1 MRRRGVT
8 LLVGTAVLIVLVV
21 GSFVGIKVPYVELGP
36 GPTWDTL
43 GTDHGKELISINGGG
58 NGKTSASKGQ
68 LRMVTVGVEDDISLW
83 QAIRGWLDSS
93 DAVVPREVIYPPDQT
108 PQQVDQQNQQD
119 FKQSQ
124 NSATTAALREL
135 GYPIQ
140 VVVTGVSAGLP
151 AEGHLAN
158 GDFITSV
165 DGQAVTT
172 TASLTSLIKAK
183 PAGTALTIGY
193 TRGGAAATTSIASAK
208 GPDGTP
214 RIGIS
219 VDEKPNSPFT
229 ISFSLDDVGGPSAG
243 LMFSLGIVDKL
254 TPDDLTGGID
264 IAGTGTIDN
273 DGNVGA
279 IGGIAQKMRGARR
292 DGATVFLAPA
302 DNCAEA
308 VANAVPGLELVKVT
322 SLDDAL
328 HALSTLRAH
337 GTPTLCSAH

>member
-8 LLVGTAVLIVLVV
+8 LLVGTAVLILLVV

-36 GPTWDTL
+36 GPTWNTL
-43 GTDHGKELISINGGG
+43 GTDHGKQLIAISG
-58 NGKTSASKGQ
+58 GKTSDSKGQ

-83 QAIRGWLDSS
+83 QAIRGWLSPS

-108 PQQVDQQNQQD
+108 RQQVDQQNQQD

-124 NSATTAALREL
+124 SSAEVAALREL
-135 GYPIQ
+135 GYPVQ
-140 VVVTGVSAGLP
+140 VVVTGVTAGQP
-151 AEGHLAN
+151 ADGHLKT

-165 DGQAVTT
+165 DGQAVSTT
-172 TASLTSLIKAK
+172 DQLTSLIRAK

-193 TRGGAAATTSIASAK
+193 TRGGAAATTSITSGKAQ
-208 GPDGTP
+208 DNTP
-214 RIGIS
+214 RIGVS
-219 VDEKPNSPFT
+219 VDERPNSPFNIT
-229 ISFSLDDVGGPSAG
+229 FSLDDVGGPSAG

-273 DGNVGA
+273 DGKVGA
-279 IGGIAQKMRGARR
+279 IGGIAQKMRGAKR
-292 DGATVFLAPA
+292 DGATVFLSPA

-308 VANAVPGLELVKVT
+308 VANAVPGLELVKVST
-322 SLDDAL
+322 LDDAL
-328 HALSTLRAH
+328 HALATLRAH

>member
-8 LLVGTAVLIVLVV
+8 LLVGTAVLILLVV

-36 GPTWDTL
+36 GPTWNTL
-43 GTDHGKELISINGGG
+43 GTDHGKQLIAITPA
-58 NGKTSASKGQ
+58 GKTSESKGQ
-68 LRMVTVGVEDDISLW
+68 LRMVTVGVEDEISLW
-83 QAIRGWLDSS
+83 QAIRGWLSPS

-108 PQQVDQQNQQD
+108 RQQVDQQNQQD

-124 NSATTAALREL
+124 NSAEIAALREL
-135 GYPIQ
+135 GYPVQ
-140 VVVTGVSAGLP
+140 VVVTGVTTGQP
-151 AEGHLAN
+151 ADGHLKS

-165 DGQAVTT
+165 DGQQVSNTNQLTT
-172 TASLTSLIKAK
+172 LIKAK

-193 TRGGAAATTSIASAK
+193 TRGSAAATTSITSAK
-208 GPDGTP
+208 APDGTP
-214 RIGIS
+214 RIGVS
-219 VDEKPNSPFT
+219 VDEKPNSPYNIT
-229 ISFSLDDVGGPSAG
+229 FSLDDVGGPSAG

-273 DGNVGA
+273 DGKVGA
-279 IGGIAQKMRGARR
+279 IGGIAQKMRGAKR

-308 VANAVPGLELVKVT
+308 VANAVPGLELVKVAT
-322 SLDDAL
+322 LDDAL